1 MKKGKALVFIKARI
15 ERSCG
20 LWSRRDTVGD
30 F

>member
-1 MKKGKALVFIKARI
+1 MKKGKALIIKARI

-20 LWSRRDTVGD
+20 LWSRRGTVGD